1 MIIIIVDPDFMYGVI
16 KDYICSMKFKHVI
29 LHKYVPNINY
39 LHEITNN
46 PNTIFIFVNN
56 IFNIPLTNQKNVY
69 VLNVEQLSIKCNFE
83 RIQNLPPMIQII
95 DYNYSNIILSSR
107 KTMFLPYQYNDS
119 EILDI
124 PKTKEVVFIG
134 LLNERRYNT
143 LLKINCIV
151 TYIQGIDLE
160 RDKILFGHKILVNI
174 HYRDD
179 YNVFEEIRCNR
190 CIFNKMIVI
199 SEKSIHM
206 ENYRLKKYMIECSL
220 DEIPDMVE
228 KVLNDYDYYYTKLFL
243 NYDLEIVEHKKYFEQ
258 CKREVFPD
266 YTIFSDDL

>member
-1 MIIIIVDPDFMYGVI
+1 MIIIVDPDFMYSVI
-16 KDYICSMKFKHVI
+16 KDYICSLKFKDGI
-29 LHKYVPNINY
+29 IHKYDPNINY

-46 PNTIFIFVNN
+46 PNTIFIFVNF
-56 IFNIPLTNQKNVY
+56 IYNIPFTNQKNVY

-83 RIQNLPPMIQII
+83 RIQNLPTTIQLI
-95 DYNYSNIILSSR
+95 DYNYSNVVLSSR
-107 KTMFLPYQYNDS
+107 NTMFLPYQYNDS

-124 PKTKEVVFIG
+124 PKTKEVAFIG
-134 LLNERRYNT
+134 WLNERRYNEIS
-143 LLKINCIV
+143 KINCIV
-151 TYIQGIDLE
+151 THVHGIDLE
-160 RDKILFGHKILVNI
+160 RDKLLFSHKILINI
-174 HYRDD
+174 HFGED

-243 NYDLEIVEHKKYFEQ
+243 NYDLEILEHKKYFEQ

-266 YTIFSDDL
+266 DTIFSDAP